1 MVGNSRGNPPA
12 LHTPR
17 LTASATC
24 LRCALQLVSSDHE
37 LAMPIT
43 GRPSKT
49 RSLNPSVLSH
59 ERWTKPSR
67 SLRPNQLRLLSGCAV
82 MGTLRTTE
90 YRGRRRGAHAPGGAR
105 RLWECDKEIRM
116 RLADKVAVVTGG
128 GSGIGRGIVLAMA
141 REGADIAIADIQV
154 LNAEKVATE
163 VKAVGRKVV
172 AMKADVTSSADVKAM
187 VDRTREALG
196 KIDILVNNAGAGS
209 TPGMPFTNNTEE
221 DWDRTFAVN
230 TKSVFLACKSIA
242 PYFIERKGG
251 RIINIASIA
260 GPLAAV
266 TMPPYSVAKQGVITF
281 TRVVAKELA
290 PHRVTVNAIC
300 PGVLWTDF
308 WQKLAAHLAETNPAF
323 KGMTARQVFEKRVAD
338 IVPMKAEQHPE
349 DIGAAAVFLASDE
362 ARYITGQALMVDGGC
377 VMW

>member
-1 MVGNSRGNPPA
+1 MRYFPEGFTLTRKGVERDSSSKRVSGSGTPARPARATRWMIALVEPPIAMSPRIALSKAFAVRISEGRGPPACASSTGRRPLSSSIAMRFRNIIAVGFIKTSPSEMVGNSRGKPPA

-82 MGTLRTTE
+82 MGTLRGTDYRVRTE
-90 YRGRRRGAHAPGGAR
+90 AERAALRPPTAPTVLGDPAT
-105 RLWECDKEIRM
+105 KEIRM
-116 RLADKVAVVTGG
+116 RLAGKVAVVTGG
-128 GSGIGRGIVLAMA
+128 GSGIGRGILLAMA
-141 REGADIAIADIQV
+141 REGADIAIPDIQV
-154 LNAEKVATE
+154 LNAEKVAGE
-163 VKAVGRKVV
+163 VRALGRKVV

-187 VDRTREALG
+187 IDRTRETLG

-221 DWDRTFAVN
+221 DWDRAFAVN
-230 TKSVFLACKSIA
+230 TKSVFLTCKA
-242 PYFIERKGG
+242 
-251 RIINIASIA
+251 
-260 GPLAAV
+260 
-266 TMPPYSVAKQGVITF
+266 T
-281 TRVVAKELA
+281 
-290 PHRVTVNAIC
+290 
-300 PGVLWTDF
+300 
-308 WQKLAAHLAETNPAF
+308 
-323 KGMTARQVFEKRVAD
+323 
-338 IVPMKAEQHPE
+338 
-349 DIGAAAVFLASDE
+349 
-362 ARYITGQALMVDGGC
+362 
-377 VMW
+377 

>member
-1 MVGNSRGNPPA
+1 MHSSTSMAIRFRKSIVVGFMRISPREMVGNSRGKPPA

-90 YRGRRRGAHAPGGAR
+90 YRGRRRGAPAPGGAR

-141 REGADIAIADIQV
+141 R
-154 LNAEKVATE
+154 
-163 VKAVGRKVV
+163 
-172 AMKADVTSSADVKAM
+172 
-187 VDRTREALG
+187 
-196 KIDILVNNAGAGS
+196 
-209 TPGMPFTNNTEE
+209 
-221 DWDRTFAVN
+221 
-230 TKSVFLACKSIA
+230 
-242 PYFIERKGG
+242 
-251 RIINIASIA
+251 
-260 GPLAAV
+260 
-266 TMPPYSVAKQGVITF
+266 
-281 TRVVAKELA
+281 
-290 PHRVTVNAIC
+290 
-300 PGVLWTDF
+300 
-308 WQKLAAHLAETNPAF
+308 
-323 KGMTARQVFEKRVAD
+323 
-338 IVPMKAEQHPE
+338 
-349 DIGAAAVFLASDE
+349 
-362 ARYITGQALMVDGGC
+362 
-377 VMW
+377 